1 MDEWLDGLMDGM
13 IDFWL
18 LNELEKGETV
28 GGFVETSWIHF
39 KDTVWVV
46 PAKKISRLIV
56 TDP

>member
-1 MDEWLDGLMDGM
+1 MYELLDGLMDGM
-13 IDFWL
+13 IDSWL
-18 LNELEKGETV
+18 LNELEKREAV

-39 KDTVWVV
+39 KGKVGVV